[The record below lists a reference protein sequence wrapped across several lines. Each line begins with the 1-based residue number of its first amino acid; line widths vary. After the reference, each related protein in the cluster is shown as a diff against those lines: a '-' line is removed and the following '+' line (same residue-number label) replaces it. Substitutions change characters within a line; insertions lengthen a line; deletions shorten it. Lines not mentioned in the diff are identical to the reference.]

1 METAT
6 VEVRFQKLSI
16 EANIQLGNR
25 ALPTVLNSY
34 RDFVEVAHAFGLAY
48 LQRKVFRRHCVDCW

>member
-16 EANIQLGNR
+16 AANIQLGNR

-34 RDFVEVAHAFGLAY
+34 RDFVEVAHVLAWHTCI
-48 LQRKVFRRHCVDCW
+48 QKAFRRHCVDCW